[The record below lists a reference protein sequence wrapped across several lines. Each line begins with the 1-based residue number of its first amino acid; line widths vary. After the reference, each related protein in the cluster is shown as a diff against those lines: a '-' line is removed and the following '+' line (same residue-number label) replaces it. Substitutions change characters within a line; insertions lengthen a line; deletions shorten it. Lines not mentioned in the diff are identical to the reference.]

1 MLLTIGQRLQ
11 VCIDSFGDL
20 LPLDRIALFP
30 VNNYISDAFSMD
42 IKEERGLPQ
51 LNEGNIV

>member
-30 VNNYISDAFSMD
+30 VNNYISDAFSMN